1 MSVQRY
7 EDLPESDIRSTHTHP
22 SAWLLPG
29 LPLIM
34 AVALLG
40 VWLLIFE
47 VFF

>member
-7 EDLPESDIRSTHTHP
+7 EDLPDSDIRSTHHHP

-29 LPLIM
+29 LPMIM
-34 AVALLG
+34 AVALLV

>member
-1 MSVQRY
+1 MSAQRY
-7 EDLPESDIRSTHTHP
+7 EDLPETDIRSTHAHP

-29 LPLIM
+29 LPMIL
-34 AVALLG
+34 AVALVT

>member
-7 EDLPESDIRSTHTHP
+7 EDLPESDIRSTRTHP